1 MYEPGNGTEPA
12 VRVDDEWDY
21 VEFWPAGVATSGWF
35 LCAACG
41 NAVIVRQVLPRCMLC
56 GSACGNARG
65 PRECRLREPSEILE
79 RGLLVGKMPE
89 LHGLNEAHRSQAP

>member
-1 MYEPGNGTEPA
+1 LFDLQGAGDGQSTEGVVVELGKATKPA
-12 VRVDDEWDY
+12 ERVEDERDY

-56 GSACGNARG
+56 GERLWERAAEVKVASASTA
-65 PRECRLREPSEILE
+65 
-79 RGLLVGKMPE
+79 V
-89 LHGLNEAHRSQAP
+89 